1 MIHSLAF
8 EADTE
13 FEGIDIL
20 ESTSTDGEIRYTAF
34 MCYDR
39 SLKDLRQRADETV
52 YGSGGWK
59 CSHEHDCCGCWA
71 LIDMEVLGFPAS
83 EHSFHISRT
92 LETKCLRIR
101 KIVLDEVVKCK
112 YNSISKIEKGK

>member
-1 MIHSLAF
+1 MVCSYANCFPLSNRFIGVDTMIHSLAF

-13 FEGIDIL
+13 FEGIDLL

-83 EHSFHISRT
+83 EHSFILVEHWRQNI
-92 LETKCLRIR
+92 
-101 KIVLDEVVKCK
+101 
-112 YNSISKIEKGK
+112 